1 MKIVT
6 TITPTST
13 DNQTMKVEKL
23 KEGGFCI
30 FVFLGFVLQWD
41 FFKKN
46 IFITKKLVIT
56 YKLNTIKGFS
66 HKRKNFATILVFFD
80 ICHSLGEITK
90 EKKIRKRI

>member
-6 TITPTST
+6 TITPTSA

-41 FFKKN
+41 FF
-46 IFITKKLVIT
+46 
-56 YKLNTIKGFS
+56 
-66 HKRKNFATILVFFD
+66 
-80 ICHSLGEITK
+80 
-90 EKKIRKRI
+90 

>member
-41 FFKKN
+41 FFN
-46 IFITKKLVIT
+46 TKKLVIT